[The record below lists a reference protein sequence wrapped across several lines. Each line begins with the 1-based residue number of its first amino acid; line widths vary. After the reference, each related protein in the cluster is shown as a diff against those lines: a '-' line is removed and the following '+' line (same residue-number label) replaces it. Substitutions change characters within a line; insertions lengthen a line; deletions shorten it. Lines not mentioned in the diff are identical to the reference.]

1 MKSREKVMFSL
12 VVILLTVVVMN
23 GPVVKAA
30 AEEGFVMSIREVVG
44 PKMEGEKGRIPLV
57 TYISEGGV
65 MVGEFWYNSNLFD
78 KDTKFTSVLLAS
90 PSTGIIT
97 SFSQIKDYPV
107 ADRWKLGGNLKII
120 KFNDIKNGGIGND
133 SADAAIPEEYF
144 AALEDYKE
152 LKASGEKMTL
162 PAPTPTDP
170 TNTVQQP
177 VSDLI
182 YAIATDSEGITAE
195 EEQYIRSQLSEEEK
209 EMLATLE
216 DEETREKLDGYRTY
230 EGWNNKLSVDLTY
243 EINQYNEIVTEYA
256 YEELSSQANDYK
268 SDTLSLAWENEN
280 VDNKNNPRQGHK
292 LVARV
297 KKSLELLA
305 GNSGEDWDYT
315 KYTFDARKYISL
327 FKDSTLAVRMRTQ
340 STTGDEIVDEERS
353 ALEMFRTGNPTAEV
367 STYAPFFDMSLL
379 GDLNTM
385 RGYRYYRFYDN
396 NSVLYQS
403 ELRFPMENVISY
415 SKDGLLAKIVPN
427 VQGTVFAEAGRVSS
441 SFNTDLFF
449 EDMHYSGGI
458 GFKYFFNQ
466 DILARLDIAHSEEGT
481 QVRMNIGQTF

>member
-1 MKSREKVMFSL
+1 
-12 VVILLTVVVMN
+12 
-23 GPVVKAA
+23 A
-30 AEEGFVMSIREVVG
+30 
-44 PKMEGEKGRIPLV
+44 
-57 TYISEGGV
+57 
-65 MVGEFWYNSNLFD
+65 GEFWYNSNLFD
-78 KDTKFTSVLLAS
+78 KDTKFTAVLLGS

-97 SFSQIKDYPV
+97 SYNQIKDYPL
-107 ADRWKLGGNLKII
+107 AEDWKLGGNLKII
-120 KFNDIKNGGIGND
+120 KYNDIKSGGIGND
-133 SADAAIPEEYF
+133 SADQEIPEEYF
-144 AALEDYKE
+144 AALEEYKG
-152 LKASGEKMTL
+152 LKASNKEMTL
-162 PAPTPTDP
+162 PAPTPDDP

-182 YAIATDSEGITAE
+182 YAIATDSEGITDE
-195 EEQYIRSQLSEEEK
+195 QEQYIRSNLTEEEQ

-230 EGWNNKLSVDLTY
+230 EGWSNKLSVDLTY

-256 YEELSSQANDYK
+256 YEELSSQASDYK

-280 VDNKNNPRQGHK
+280 IDKQANPSQGHK
-292 LVARV
+292 VVARV
-297 KKSLELLA
+297 KKSLDLLA
-305 GNSGEDWDYT
+305 GNGGRDWDYT
-315 KYTFDARKYISL
+315 KYTFDARKYITA
-327 FKDSTLAVRMRTQ
+327 FKDSTLALRMRTQ

-353 ALEMFRTGNPTAEV
+353 ALERFRTGSSTAEV

-415 SKDGLLAKIVPN
+415 ARDGFLAKIVPN

-441 SFNTDLFF
+441 SFDSDLFL

-466 DILARLDIAHSEEGT
+466 DILARVDIAHSEEGT